1 MKRQLIIGLVLVLL
15 IGVCFGT
22 YFGIDHYQTQKE
34 KKAAEEA
41 AALQLSSFTSDDVT
55 KLVLHTP
62 ELDYTID
69 KDDDSK
75 WQVAEGSTLHINTYY
90 IDALCTYG
98 CGVTATKD
106 LGAAGEKQ
114 LETYGLSDPVSI
126 AYYTDDADKPVKT
139 LYVGKQN
146 PTNTSFY
153 MMQDDD
159 DHVYL
164 VDSDTAGYLYVTKTQ
179 LRYRYL
185 LDDLSSSFTALT
197 LKRGDETVYTF
208 QDMDGNSDWQLTEP
222 LSTPIGADN
231 SKLSNLFNNI
241 TELEADDFG
250 DSDVTA
256 DKYASYGFDKPAYT
270 FQLTQANGDTTT
282 LLVKEFDP
290 SVSSYVDCLRVESNE
305 ILKMDSNY
313 LSFLEDNASD
323 YMLSTVYK
331 VNLTD
336 ISAFTVQYHGS
347 FNDTTLD
354 IDRSFTA
361 DSDSETYSCD
371 GKQITSA
378 DTELLESFQTFYT
391 ALSNLSYES
400 LDTAAD
406 VPTDTDPALH
416 LTYTMKDGST
426 HTMDLVKKDDTTYWA
441 FIDGTFTHA
450 VVRQRAL
457 SGEDKVLVAYTAM
470 EKLLDAAAA

>member
-106 LGAAGEKQ
+106 LGAADEKQ

-164 VDSDTAGYLYVTKTQ
+164 CLLYT
-179 LRYRYL
+179 
-185 LDDLSSSFTALT
+185 S
-197 LKRGDETVYTF
+197 
-208 QDMDGNSDWQLTEP
+208 
-222 LSTPIGADN
+222 
-231 SKLSNLFNNI
+231 
-241 TELEADDFG
+241 
-250 DSDVTA
+250 
-256 DKYASYGFDKPAYT
+256 
-270 FQLTQANGDTTT
+270 
-282 LLVKEFDP
+282 P
-290 SVSSYVDCLRVESNE
+290 SPRD
-305 ILKMDSNY
+305 
-313 LSFLEDNASD
+313 
-323 YMLSTVYK
+323 
-331 VNLTD
+331 
-336 ISAFTVQYHGS
+336 
-347 FNDTTLD
+347 
-354 IDRSFTA
+354 
-361 DSDSETYSCD
+361 
-371 GKQITSA
+371 
-378 DTELLESFQTFYT
+378 
-391 ALSNLSYES
+391 
-400 LDTAAD
+400 
-406 VPTDTDPALH
+406 
-416 LTYTMKDGST
+416 
-426 HTMDLVKKDDTTYWA
+426 
-441 FIDGTFTHA
+441 
-450 VVRQRAL
+450 
-457 SGEDKVLVAYTAM
+457 
-470 EKLLDAAAA
+470 

>member
-1 MKRQLIIGLVLVLL
+1 
-15 IGVCFGT
+15 
-22 YFGIDHYQTQKE
+22 
-34 KKAAEEA
+34 
-41 AALQLSSFTSDDVT
+41 
-55 KLVLHTP
+55 
-62 ELDYTID
+62 
-69 KDDDSK
+69 
-75 WQVAEGSTLHINTYY
+75 
-90 IDALCTYG
+90 
-98 CGVTATKD
+98 
-106 LGAAGEKQ
+106 
-114 LETYGLSDPVSI
+114 
-126 AYYTDDADKPVKT
+126 
-139 LYVGKQN
+139 
-146 PTNTSFY
+146 
-153 MMQDDD
+153 
-159 DHVYL
+159 
-164 VDSDTAGYLYVTKTQ
+164 
-179 LRYRYL
+179 
-185 LDDLSSSFTALT
+185 
-197 LKRGDETVYTF
+197 
-208 QDMDGNSDWQLTEP
+208 
-222 LSTPIGADN
+222 
-231 SKLSNLFNNI
+231 
-241 TELEADDFG
+241 
-250 DSDVTA
+250 
-256 DKYASYGFDKPAYT
+256 
-270 FQLTQANGDTTT
+270 
-282 LLVKEFDP
+282 
-290 SVSSYVDCLRVESNE
+290 
-305 ILKMDSNY
+305 MDSNY